1 MTSTDAT
8 RRAMITGALFSA
20 AAVSSGAVQAQPSFA
35 RPPEPGFWRNEYRTT
50 KQRDGQAIELAIYRK
65 RTEAPRPGA
74 PPKPVLFLVHGSSNS
89 SMSTFDLVLKDGAYS
104 SMNAFAKAG
113 FDVWT
118 MDHENYGRSARTNA
132 NSDIASGAEDL
143 RAASDLIRRETG
155 LQRISLL
162 GHSSGGL
169 RAAVFASKY
178 PDRVDRLG
186 LGAYTYTGKGSP
198 TLAERAKQLDF
209 FRANIK
215 RTRNRDM
222 IRSIFTRDRPG
233 TADPE
238 VAEAMADQELIFG
251 ESVPTGT
258 YLDMTANLPVV
269 QPQQLNCPVL
279 MIRGE
284 YDGIATNED
293 LLDFYGQLPNG
304 DKHYVII
311 PATAHTLT
319 TNKNRAMVEHVVTA
333 FMKMPTVIPV

>member
-1 MTSTDAT
+1 MAVIDHT
-8 RRAMITGALFSA
+8 RRAMLTGAAGA
-20 AAVSSGAVQAQPSFA
+20 AALTGSGAYAQSSPT
-35 RPPEPGFWRNEYRTT
+35 RPPEPGFWRSDFRTT
-50 KQRDGQAIELAIYRK
+50 KQRDGQAIELVIYRK
-65 RTEAPRPGA
+65 RTEAPVAGA
-74 PPKPVLFLVHGSSNS
+74 PAKPVLFLVHGSSNS
-89 SMSTFDLVLKDGAYS
+89 AMSTFDLVLKDGAYS
-104 SMNAFAKAG
+104 SMNAFARAG

-118 MDHENYGRSARTNA
+118 MDHENYGRSARTSG

-143 RAASDLIRRETG
+143 KAAADVILRETG
-155 LQRISLL
+155 HQRISLL

-169 RAAVFASKY
+169 RAAVFAVRY

-209 FRANIK
+209 FRTNIR

-238 VAEAMADQELIFG
+238 VAEAMADQELVFG

-269 QPQQLNCPVL
+269 KPQDLNCPVL

-319 TNKNRAMVEHVVTA
+319 TNKNRAMVEHAVTA
-333 FMKMPTVIPV
+333 FMTMPRVIPV